1 MTEAKK
7 PFPAYLIIVA
17 LVVLSTTAVSAAPP
31 VFEAP
36 QVLRANDQNIPGD
49 PSGYTAPNLADWDG
63 DGDLDLMVG
72 SFDNSPVYLFINVAE
87 EGLPEF
93 EAMGAMEADGEVID
107 GPAG

>member
-7 PFPAYLIIVA
+7 LVLSLAMLAA
-17 LVVLSTTAVSAAPP
+17 LVGLSIQVSYAAPP

-49 PSGYTAPNLADWDG
+49 PSGYTAPDVADWDG
-63 DGDLDLMVG
+63 DGDIDLMVG